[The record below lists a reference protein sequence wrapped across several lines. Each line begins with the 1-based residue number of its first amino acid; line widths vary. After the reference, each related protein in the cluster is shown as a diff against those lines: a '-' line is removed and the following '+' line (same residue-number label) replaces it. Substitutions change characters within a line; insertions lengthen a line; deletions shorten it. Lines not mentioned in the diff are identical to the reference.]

1 MRQILM
7 TVLLIVTV
15 VSLYSSTVQGD
26 GGTKDQIR
34 DSGIRMAD
42 VISRISP

>member
-15 VSLYSSTVQGD
+15 VILYSHTVQGV
-26 GGTKDQIR
+26 GGTKEQIR
-34 DSGIRMAD
+34 DSGGKMAD